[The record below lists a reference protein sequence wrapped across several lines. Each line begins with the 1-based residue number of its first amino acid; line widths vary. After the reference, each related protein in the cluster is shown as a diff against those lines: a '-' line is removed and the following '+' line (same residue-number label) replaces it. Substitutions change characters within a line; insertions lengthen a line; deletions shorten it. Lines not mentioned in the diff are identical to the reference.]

1 MKFPN
6 ILSKVDQQSS
16 CSDVANDNAPLLAQK
31 EASRT
36 AINQLEHQIAFKHH
50 MIEFDQQRRDRPLT
64 HRLQKNLTNKIFRFT
79 LQIYSKLF
87 FSRRNSFFS
96 CFCIRLHV
104 LKSGKSLYSIT
115 KRPSLA
121 SRVSGARASDA
132 SKHTRSSGAGSA
144 IAETGELTAHQ
155 LDDVRLSE
163 EDPISY
169 EVRTFCRQI
178 EEETEI
184 LNVPIGVTPII
195 CECYQAAKLCRFCHP
210 CGDGRS
216 IEYHVWCCSV
226 GTC

>member
-1 MKFPN
+1 MFYNQVTPHN
-6 ILSKVDQQSS
+6 QERVDQQSS
-16 CSDVANDNAPLLAQK
+16 CSDMASDNAPLLGPK

-36 AINQLEHQIAFKHH
+36 AIHQLEHQIAFKHH

-64 HRLQKNLTNKIFRFT
+64 HRL
-79 LQIYSKLF
+79 
-87 FSRRNSFFS
+87 
-96 CFCIRLHV
+96 HA

-121 SRVSGARASDA
+121 SRVSNPRASDA
-132 SKHTRSSGAGSA
+132 STQQSRPSGAGSA
-144 IAETGELTAHQ
+144 IAETGEPTAHQ

-163 EDPISY
+163 EDPVSY

-184 LNVPIGVTPII
+184 LNVPIGVTPKV

-210 CGDGRS
+210 CGDGRH